1 MIRIGRPGRGGSD
14 GVAGLL
20 IGVGLA
26 LLALALLFA
35 GFP

>member
-1 MIRIGRPGRGGSD
+1 VIRIGRPGRGRFD
-14 GVAGLL
+14 GTAGLL

>member
-1 MIRIGRPGRGGSD
+1 MIRIGRTGRRGSD
-14 GVAGLL
+14 GVAGVL
-20 IGVGLA
+20 IGAGLA